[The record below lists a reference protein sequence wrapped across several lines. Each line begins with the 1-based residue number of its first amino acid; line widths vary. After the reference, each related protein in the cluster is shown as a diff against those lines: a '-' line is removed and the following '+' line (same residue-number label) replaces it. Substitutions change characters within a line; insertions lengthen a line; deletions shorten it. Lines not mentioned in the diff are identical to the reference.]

1 MPAEETALITSLRH
15 EVMIFLTGAAVL
27 ALEVMASRI
36 LTPYFGVSLFI
47 WAGILSITLTFLAVG
62 YYGGSI
68 LSKRLSRDNL
78 EFAYLAAPAASAL
91 TIAIGAAAYPI
102 LFPLLTGAN
111 LVISSFVGSA
121 ILLAFPLVALSSMN
135 PLLVALQRP
144 QDDRGDGG
152 AGRVFFVSTIG
163 SVAGVLVTAFVFI
176 PLMRNYTGILFLAL
190 GLCAL
195 VLVYVAA
202 SKTLTNRQRALLG
215 AGTGIAIVLAG
226 ALLLGQQRYLDLVSG
241 DPGFEFEIKAEYTS
255 VFGNIKVIELKP
267 RTLGAQPLIA
277 FLQDGLVQNR
287 ALADGSSISLYTYF
301 LESIPFA
308 FGTDPTSALVLGLG
322 AGVVP
327 RNLQADGLD
336 VTVVEINRD
345 SLTAAQRFFH
355 FDPDVIDVQIEDA
368 RTFVR
373 RCAKIYDVAVV
384 DLFHGDNTPDYL
396 MTREFFADLAKCMD
410 QDSVL
415 VINAFFDSE
424 NDAPNQRVRATIA
437 AVFPSLFEFR
447 SPDGA
452 AYLAATKIDL
462 GSPAPLQPAKLP
474 PFMRQNF
481 NAAAANVHRVEAASI
496 RDVAP
501 ITDDHNVFK
510 VLFST
515 ADRRLRRNLADG
527 LPIQFLV
534 N

>member
-1 MPAEETALITSLRH
+1 MPTSIRH

-27 ALEVMASRI
+27 ALEVLASRI

-68 LSKRLSRDNL
+68 LSKRLSRTSL
-78 EFAYLAAPAASAL
+78 EFAYLAAPAAAAL
-91 TIAIGAAAYPI
+91 AIALGAAAYPV

-111 LVISSFVGSA
+111 LVFASFLGSA
-121 ILLAFPLVALSSMN
+121 VLLAFPLVALSGMN
-135 PLLVALQRP
+135 PLLVALQRG

-163 SVAGVLVTAFVFI
+163 SVAGVLATAFLFI
-176 PLMRNYTGILFLAL
+176 PLMRNYTGVLFLAL
-190 GLCAL
+190 ALCAL
-195 VLVYVAA
+195 VLIYTAA
-202 SKTLTNRQRALLG
+202 SKGLSGRQRLLLTGGTALS
-215 AGTGIAIVLAG
+215 IVIAG
-226 ALLLGQQRYLDLVSG
+226 ALLMGQQRYLQMVG
-241 DPGFEFEIKAEYTS
+241 GKPNFEFEIKAEYTS
-255 VFGNIKVIELKP
+255 VFGNIKIIELTQ
-267 RTLGAQPLIA
+267 RTVGAEPLVA

-287 ALADGSSISLYTYF
+287 ALGDGSSISLYTYF

-308 FGTDPTSALVLGLG
+308 FRTNPKSALVLGLG
-322 AGVVP
+322 AGIVP

-345 SLTAAQRFFH
+345 ALRAARDYFRF
-355 FDPDVIDVQIEDA
+355 DSDLVDVRIEDA
-368 RTFVR
+368 RTYVR
-373 RCAKIYDVAVV
+373 HCGRVYDVAIV

-396 MTREFFADLAKCMD
+396 MTREFFSDLAKCMN

-415 VINAFFDSE
+415 VINAFFDSQDE
-424 NDAPNQRVRATIA
+424 RPNQRVRATIA
-437 AVFPSLFEFR
+437 SVFPSLFEFR

-452 AYLAATKIDL
+452 AYLAATKVDIGAPDPL
-462 GSPAPLQPAKLP
+462 RPTQLPAFL
-474 PFMRQNF
+474 RQNF
-481 NAAAANVHRVEAASI
+481 NVAAGNVHRIDAAAI
-496 RDVAP
+496 QGVPP

-510 VLFST
+510 VLFSS

-527 LPIQFLV
+527 LPLQFLV